1 MQPSLNKK
9 NFQAKSSMPELSAEK
24 FKHTRPNIDHL
35 IKRILVERRTEKK
48 KNLAVFIVILLTIFG
63 FIIFFLY
70 N

>member
-35 IKRILVERRTEKK
+35 IKRILVERRKEQISPRQFPRYIRLFRAKE
-48 KNLAVFIVILLTIFG
+48 ADIVW
-63 FIIFFLY
+63 
-70 N
+70 